1 MAEATAA
8 SQFGPFAV
16 VLRCCCWFWMFLDLQ
31 IKVIIYYGV
40 CLVCVK
46 AYQKYFISKSK

>member
-8 SQFGPFAV
+8 SQFGPFTV
-16 VLRCCCWFWMFLDLQ
+16 VLCCCCCFWMLYLQ
-31 IKVIIYYGV
+31 IKLIFYYGV